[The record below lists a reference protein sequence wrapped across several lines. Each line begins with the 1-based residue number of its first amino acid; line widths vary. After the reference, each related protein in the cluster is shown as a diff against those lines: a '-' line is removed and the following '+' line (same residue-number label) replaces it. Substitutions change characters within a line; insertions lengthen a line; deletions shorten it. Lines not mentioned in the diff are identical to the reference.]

1 MTNYITIKNNQTIP
15 FQSIPVLK
23 YDDFLEQNVGL
34 MQDEANHCVNY
45 FGFLEGQ
52 SLKLICC
59 MANDNEHVINVSSS
73 ILPLPIAEGLELP
86 SFTARHLAFQIFE
99 REIHENFGVAYHD
112 HPWLKPVRNQAPP
125 YPFYQIKSEE
135 LHEVGV
141 GPIHAGVIEPGHFRF
156 ICNGEQILH
165 LEIQLGYQ
173 HRGIE
178 Q

>member
-73 ILPLPIAEGLELP
+73 ILTLPIAEGLELT
-86 SFTARHLAFQIFE
+86 SFTARLLSFQIFE
-99 REIHENFGVAYHD
+99 REIQEILGLYYTS
-112 HPWLKPVRNQAPP
+112 HPWLKPVRYQATP
-125 YPFYQIKSEE
+125 YPFY
-135 LHEVGV
+135 
-141 GPIHAGVIEPGHFRF
+141 
-156 ICNGEQILH
+156 
-165 LEIQLGYQ
+165 
-173 HRGIE
+173 
-178 Q
+178 